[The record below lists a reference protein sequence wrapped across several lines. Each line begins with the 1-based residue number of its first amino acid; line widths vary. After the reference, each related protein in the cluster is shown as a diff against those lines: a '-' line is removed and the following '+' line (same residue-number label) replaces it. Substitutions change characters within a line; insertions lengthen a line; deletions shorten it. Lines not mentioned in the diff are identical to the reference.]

1 MSPTSLTF
9 DRADEAEFLAAV
21 PPDPELCPFC
31 GSAGAHFVALPDPAG
46 VELAEC
52 GSCHQLFDPDDP
64 GCRIRRQIRWSHG
77 VSGLSPSIYY
87 GNILCVGRE

>member
-1 MSPTSLTF
+1 VTSPLLSSTRRRSSQMTGGR
-9 DRADEAEFLAAV
+9 RA
-21 PPDPELCPFC
+21 PDPEFCPFC

-64 GCRIRRQIRWSHG
+64 GCTLPKAG
-77 VSGLSPSIYY
+77 
-87 GNILCVGRE
+87 